1 MKINSLMDDLRIL
14 NIREVNVFLFGGR
27 IYSGVPATLP
37 DKFNLD
43 VTSVTKHPRQNI
55 VDVVLD
61 YDLREDTKTPKAP
74 QESKETEEETKMSN
88 LEKLKS
94 FLAVK
99 IDDIDDCRQTLEVF
113 GCLNSSPNIK
123 HKVLDYL
130 NGKQDAFME
139 ILGFLDGSETDKEN
153 ILDRHRETEY
163 SKRY

>member
-1 MKINSLMDDLRIL
+1 MEDLRIL

-27 IYSGVPATLP
+27 IYSGKPVNLP

-43 VTSVTKHPRQNI
+43 VTSVTRHPRQNI

-61 YDLREDTKTPKAP
+61 YDLREETRNPQPPKD
-74 QESKETEEETKMSN
+74 TEEENEISN
-88 LEKLKS
+88 FDKLKS

-99 IDDIDDCRQTLEVF
+99 IDDIDDCRETLEVF

-130 NGKQDAFME
+130 NGKQD
-139 ILGFLDGSETDKEN
+139 GFLEALEFLVSLET
-153 ILDRHRETEY
+153 
-163 SKRY
+163 